1 MNYFFKSYFGVH
13 HFSFFFFI
21 LFFNVSCRTHL
32 VENHLSSI
40 LFLIPYNFL
49 QLPFSKSTYYYYYYI
64 NPCDKIK
71 FLLSTMIHFTHLP
84 FTLLYIY
91 FLKRYFK
98 IINCCQKLIIIPYN
112 NNSSISSFSKNLRN
126 IKYSYFSG
134 LLITC
139 SLSIYNLCKNISLL
153 LPQHFKNVHSVP
165 FDENLMMKKTSRIKT
180 TAFANV
186 NTAPDMNMSMYCLLG
201 RNSLL

>member
-1 MNYFFKSYFGVH
+1 
-13 HFSFFFFI
+13 
-21 LFFNVSCRTHL
+21 
-32 VENHLSSI
+32 
-40 LFLIPYNFL
+40 
-49 QLPFSKSTYYYYYYI
+49 
-64 NPCDKIK
+64 
-71 FLLSTMIHFTHLP
+71 MIHFTHLP
-84 FTLLYIY
+84 FTLLDIY